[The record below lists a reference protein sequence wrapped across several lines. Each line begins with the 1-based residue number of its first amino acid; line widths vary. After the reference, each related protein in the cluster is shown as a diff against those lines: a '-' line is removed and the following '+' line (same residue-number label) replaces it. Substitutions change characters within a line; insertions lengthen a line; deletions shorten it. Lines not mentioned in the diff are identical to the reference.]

1 MYTKNNTTSSPW
13 PGSLDEMMLRVVD
26 TASPVAVKP
35 YNVGINKRNQ
45 MIRYEPVPYD
55 MLAQCPKCKSL
66 ETVQFINHTL
76 AKRSRFYQ
84 KDGKVYHDCGSDR
97 PCQLFH

>member
-1 MYTKNNTTSSPW
+1 MYTKNNTLSTTF
-13 PGSLDEMMLRVVD
+13 PGSLDEIMLGATDTTTVPTKPFDIGVD
-26 TASPVAVKP
+26 KHSQVIK
-35 YNVGINKRNQ
+35 
-45 MIRYEPVPYD
+45 YEPVPYD

-66 ETVQFINHTL
+66 ETVQFINRTL

>member
-1 MYTKNNTTSSPW
+1 MYTKNSTLTTPLSD
-13 PGSLDEMMLRVVD
+13 SLDNIMLSVAD
-26 TASPVAVKP
+26 AAGPVTIKP
-35 YNVGINKRNQ
+35 FNIGENKRNQ
-45 MIRYEPVPYD
+45 VINYEPVPYD

-76 AKRSRFYQ
+76 TKRSRFYQ
-84 KDGKVYHDCGSDR
+84 KDGKVYHDCGTDR